1 MFELKDNDLLFAK
14 VKPNAIIPT
23 KEKENAGYDIYAC
36 FDEDFIVIPAHETRL
51 IPTGIAA
58 AVSDKY
64 YLQVHERGSTG
75 SKGMKYGAGVV
86 DSSYRGE
93 IFVCI
98 NNVNDNDIVISKL
111 NEKELIKKYAKSSD
125 DLFVFDD
132 DEVVLEIEYNGN
144 EKYVNKIYIINGKF
158 ESTIIY
164 PYEKAIAQLVVHEVP
179 VMDVQEITY
188 EDLLKIPSKRGTGAL
203 GSSGKQKKV
212 VILLEDFN
220 NSDLKNRILKQTD
233 LYEILPFKETKS
245 KQLIKSGQLP
255 LVKIGNDY
263 ITTFN
268 ILEEWIRSHIGDE
281 IFFQI

>member
-36 FDEDFIVIPAHETRL
+36 FDEDFIVIPGNETRL

-98 NNVNDNDIVISKL
+98 NNVNNEDIVISKL
-111 NEKELIKKYAKSSD
+111 SEKELIEKYAEED
-125 DLFVFDD
+125 D
-132 DEVVLEIEYNGN
+132 N
-144 EKYVNKIYIINGKF
+144 
-158 ESTIIY
+158 
-164 PYEKAIAQLVVHEVP
+164 
-179 VMDVQEITY
+179 
-188 EDLLKIPSKRGTGAL
+188 
-203 GSSGKQKKV
+203 
-212 VILLEDFN
+212 
-220 NSDLKNRILKQTD
+220 
-233 LYEILPFKETKS
+233 
-245 KQLIKSGQLP
+245 
-255 LVKIGNDY
+255 
-263 ITTFN
+263 
-268 ILEEWIRSHIGDE
+268 
-281 IFFQI
+281 IFFYNYPQP